1 MKIIIIIA
9 ILILSSNL
17 FSKNK
22 LDDKSYEIFLLKASN
37 DLATKN
43 YNNALTN
50 LKESLLNKPESS
62 NIKLYLAMFLAADK
76 QYVKSLILLFK
87 AKELENNELANFYK
101 YYNYYFIQKGLEKDG
116 KVKFSNIKNFLLK
129 NNKTLGKDKL
139 LFLAVTT
146 YLNDDK
152 NSSILFFKE
161 AIKKDEN
168 ILSLEYKINFAKDIV
183 YDIYKHLSPPYD
195 FYYYNSLG
203 KLQISFNNNKEA
215 IETLNK
221 ALKLDK
227 KKFLTK
233 KLLANAYLNLKDYN
247 KALKYTLEI
256 KKFYS
261 NKEDIYLN
269 LVKIYN
275 EQKKFKQLFTI
286 CKEGLQM
293 IPNSKDLRYCVA
305 KGLNKNK
312 KYREALYNLEYLLN
326 QYPDSYEIN
335 FLMGN
340 VLENFAK
347 AISLESEP
355 YKQKAMGLDYLKK
368 FKTPIEY
375 YSLAFRLNP
384 ISHEVIRKILGSMT
398 DDAIKRA
405 GNVDEKTKESF
416 REKTINDFA
425 QYYEPFVIRETLELN
440 NVEFYKKFI
449 KYLKTKSD
457 SYIKE
462 MKYLE
467 IGKTILSYI
476 EFLKKQSDKDLF
488 KKFMS
493 KYSKNYIKILNQK
506 YSFNQ
511 FLYEFNFEKIN
522 KKIEQFK
529 IYDFMIPS
537 YFD

>member
-1 MKIIIIIA
+1 MKIII
-9 ILILSSNL
+9 LITLLLSSSL

-22 LDDKSYEIFLLKASN
+22 LDDKSYEIYLLKASN
-37 DLATKN
+37 DLASKN
-43 YNNALTN
+43 YDSALAN
-50 LKESLLNKPESS
+50 LKESLLNKPENS
-62 NIKLYLAMFLAADK
+62 NIKLYLAIFLAADK

-87 AKELENNELANFYK
+87 AKGLENNELANFYK
-101 YYNYYFIQKGLEKDG
+101 YYNYYFIQKDLEKDG
-116 KVKFSNIKNFLLK
+116 KIKFSNIKKFLLK

-146 YLNDDK
+146 YLNNDK
-152 NSSILFFKE
+152 DSSILFLKE
-161 AIKKDEN
+161 AIKRDEN
-168 ILSLEYKINFAKDIV
+168 ILSLQYKINFARDIV

-203 KLQISFNNNKEA
+203 KLQISFNNNNRA
-215 IETLNK
+215 IKTLTK

-227 KKFLTK
+227 KKFLSK
-233 KLLANAYLNLKDYN
+233 KLLADAYLNLKDYD
-247 KALKYTLEI
+247 KALKYTLEV

-261 NKEDIYLN
+261 NKENIYLN

-275 EQKKFKQLFTI
+275 KQKKLKQLFST
-286 CKEGLQM
+286 CKEGLEM
-293 IPNSKDLRYCVA
+293 LPNSKDLRYCVA
-305 KGLNKNK
+305 KGLNRK
-312 KYREALYNLEYLLN
+312 KEYREALYNLEYLLN

-335 FLMGN
+335 FLMGE
-340 VLENFAK
+340 VLENLAK

-355 YKQKAMGLDYLKK
+355 YKQRAMGLDYLKK
-368 FKTPIEY
+368 FKAPIEY

-384 ISHEVIRKILGSMT
+384 ISHDVIRKILGSMT

-405 GNVDEKTKESF
+405 GNIDENTKEKF
-416 REKTINDFA
+416 KNKTMDGFA
-425 QYYEPFVIRETLELN
+425 QYYEPFVQRETIELN

-467 IGKTILSYI
+467 IGKTILNYI
-476 EFLKKQSDKDLF
+476 EFLKKQNDQNLF

-522 KKIEQFK
+522 KRIEQFK